1 MSREGNAKYK
11 HTEIHQHVS
20 EQLELKIMMMM
31 TIRIINYD
39 AKCFVKIKNNSDC
52 HALLVGM

>member
-39 AKCFVKIKNNSDC
+39 AKC
-52 HALLVGM
+52 